1 MRCDYAV
8 MRRTTVSL
16 PDDLAQA
23 LDREARRRHAS
34 VSEVTRT
41 ALAQHLGPVQSE
53 SRELAF
59 ADLGHSGHRPT
70 ARDMERLLEQEWDD
84 IPGHR

>member
-1 MRCDYAV
+1 

-41 ALAQHLGPVQSE
+41 ALAEHLGLVSSE
-53 SRELAF
+53 PRELAF
-59 ADLGHSGHRPT
+59 ADLGRSGHHST

-84 IPGHR
+84 VTGRR